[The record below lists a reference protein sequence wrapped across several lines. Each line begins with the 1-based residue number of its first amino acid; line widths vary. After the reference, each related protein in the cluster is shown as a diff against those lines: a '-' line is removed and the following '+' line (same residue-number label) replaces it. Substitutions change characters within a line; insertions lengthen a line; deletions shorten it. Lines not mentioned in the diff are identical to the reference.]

1 MEFTTKGNN
10 VKVVINPA
18 GLDKAFKLKSVVEKA
33 ILKQGIKL
41 IDVLSEES
49 ISYEQLFNLA
59 MAIDSDIEVFDAC
72 FDCMEKSIYNNIKIT
87 KDVFEDETAR
97 GDLYEVLFYC
107 LKVNVYPF
115 FKHLLSSL
123 GTSSVQAEIGESL
136 KSI

>member
-1 MEFTTKGNN
+1 MEFTTKGNK

-18 GLDKAFKLKSVVEKA
+18 GLNSAFKLKALVEKA

-41 IDVLSEES
+41 SDVLGKEE
-49 ISYEQLFNLA
+49 ISYEDLFNLA

-72 FDCMEKSIYNNIKIT
+72 FDCLEKSTYNGVRII
-87 KDVFEDETAR
+87 KDVFEDEAAR

-115 FKHLLSSL
+115 FKPLLSSL
-123 GTSSVQAEIGESL
+123 GTNSNLTEIGESL

>member
-123 GTSSVQAEIGESL
+123 GTNSVLAETGESL

>member
-59 MAIDSDIEVFDAC
+59 MAIDSDVEVFDAC

-87 KDVFEDETAR
+87 KDVFEDEAAR

-123 GTSSVQAEIGESL
+123 GTNSVPAGNGESL